1 MTKEHIEELLKGIK
15 YPGYSRDI
23 VSFGLVKEVACNHGA
38 VSVAIELTGGNDE
51 IAATIKHEVETLL
64 RQTDGVDLKT
74 SKPWQASNESLPWP
88 AEREG
93 SASQRSRSTW
103 PVPCITSGFA

>member
-23 VSFGLVKEVACNHGA
+23 VSFRLVKKVACNHGA

-64 RQTDGVDLKT
+64 RQTDGVDHVHVQAET
-74 SKPWQASNESLPWP
+74 SCRIRSPSRLDKRAEKPL
-88 AEREG
+88 
-93 SASQRSRSTW
+93 
-103 PVPCITSGFA
+103 